1 LYNRI
6 VFYFISIRKNKLIV
20 LESVIENPIILI
32 EKQNHERKIRS
43 RNNWR
48 NNRFWDNFF
57 DNYSNQMAI

>member
-1 LYNRI
+1 MNSPV
-6 VFYFISIRKNKLIV
+6 VFLFISIRKNKLIV